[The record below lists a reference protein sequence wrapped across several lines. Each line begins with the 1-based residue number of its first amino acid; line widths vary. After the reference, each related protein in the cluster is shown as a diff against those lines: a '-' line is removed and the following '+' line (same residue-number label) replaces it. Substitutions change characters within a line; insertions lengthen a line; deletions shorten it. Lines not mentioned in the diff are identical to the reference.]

1 MGNLEHTFGEKNEK
15 LDEKLLRDWQNKL
28 LPWMIVMPTILI
40 SVFIYLATLQLNKF
54 TTEINRPEVSD
65 LDKVLTSPKDSTIS
79 YSLKSNM
86 NYIKWITLA
95 KIEEDA
101 INKRYKQGSVLLMS
115 RIYIKYLGFLT
126 GMILAIVGSVFII
139 SKIKEEGNDLQ
150 GTISEQLQFKILSS
164 SPGIIFGLLGTC
176 LMLSAILQH
185 SEINIKD
192 MPLYLNH
199 YNILPMG
206 GSEASPQKKSKIPM
220 DSVYND
226 DSVPINE

>member
-1 MGNLEHTFGEKNEK
+1 MGNIEHTLAEKNEK
-15 LDEKLLRDWQNKL
+15 LDEKLLVDWQKRL
-28 LPWMIVMPTILI
+28 LPWMIIMPTLLI
-40 SVFIYLATLQLNKF
+40 SAFIYLATLQLNKF
-54 TTEINRPEVSD
+54 TAEINRPSVSE
-65 LDKVLTSPKDSTIS
+65 LGKILASPKDSTIS
-79 YSLKSNM
+79 YSLKNNI

-95 KIEEDA
+95 KMEEDA

-150 GTISEQLQFKILSS
+150 GSFSEQLQFKILSS
-164 SPGIIFGLLGTC
+164 SPGIIFGLLCTC

-185 SEINIKD
+185 AEINIKD

-199 YNILPMG
+199 YNIIPMG
-206 GSEASPQKKSKIPM
+206 GSEAAPQKKSKIPM
-220 DSVYND
+220 DSIESGD
-226 DSVPINE
+226 TVPINE